1 MASITRETG
10 RAGPRNRGDV
20 ACGIYLPD
28 SVVEQIRN
36 EDVPGEIDGQS
47 GGVIEGCGG
56 GNGTIATE
64 TGSTG
69 PGEGGHLSAGVNPA
83 NAVVALICNVQI
95 VQGRLSCRCAIP
107 GKPRGPCTCHGG
119 DFFLVQYPFLV
130 LRSRWLISSGRINP
144 APVSPVL

>member
-47 GGVIEGCGG
+47 GGLLRAAEV
-56 GNGTIATE
+56 AAAP
-64 TGSTG
+64 S
-69 PGEGGHLSAGVNPA
+69 PLKPA
-83 NAVVALICNVQI
+83 APVPAKVVTFPPASI
-95 VQGRLSCRCAIP
+95 
-107 GKPRGPCTCHGG
+107 
-119 DFFLVQYPFLV
+119 
-130 LRSRWLISSGRINP
+130 LRTRWL
-144 APVSPVL
+144 L